1 MAVLHKQQPSLEA
14 QLCNL
19 ADEIAYNAHDID
31 DGVRSGALTLDQLDD
46 VPLFAR
52 FRDEATKE
60 HPHLLGQGMQ
70 RRCLHES
77 IRQNAQRAGLRCDG
91 CDA

>member
-31 DGVRSGALTLDQLDD
+31 DGVRSGL
-46 VPLFAR
+46 
-52 FRDEATKE
+52 
-60 HPHLLGQGMQ
+60 
-70 RRCLHES
+70 
-77 IRQNAQRAGLRCDG
+77 
-91 CDA
+91 

>member
-1 MAVLHKQQPSLEA
+1 MGRRFLDRTQPSLEA

-31 DGVRSGALTLDQLDD
+31 DGVRSGLLTLEQLDE

-52 FRDEATKE
+52 FRA
-60 HPHLLGQGMQ
+60 
-70 RRCLHES
+70 RRWPS
-77 IRQNAQRAGLRCDG
+77 IRGLAGPPPAVR
-91 CDA
+91 DAAPHAVARRSTT